1 MRENLKFTNDCLIG
15 YSGTIGKHLCGKTKF
30 KHKYNSKNIKK
41 IINKK
46 FNMIIC
52 CAAPGAMTTAN
63 KKPDEDLRN
72 IKKLIK
78 HLRSVKAEKF
88 ILISTI
94 QVFTLLNK
102 KNNDEDSKN
111 LNNKL
116 AYGKNRRI
124 LEKFCEKQF
133 KNHLI
138 VRLPSL
144 FGRYIKKNF
153 IFDIINPLPTFLSS
167 KKIQLISEKLPF
179 KIRNFFITIYKKKD
193 DNYYINRNL
202 LNINSQKNNLTK
214 LFERYN
220 FTSSS
225 LTNPNSK
232 FQYYNLENLIK
243 DIRLGHNHGIK
254 YLNISTEPIYA
265 RDIYQFLTKKK
276 MKYNNAKI
284 YNANMISKY
293 SKLWGNRKNYLYKK
307 KIILD
312 DLKKFYKIK
321 KNEFINF

>member
-1 MRENLKFTNDCLIG
+1 MTENLKFINDCLIG
-15 YSGTIGKHLCGKTKF
+15 YSGTIGKHLCSKAKF
-30 KHKYNSKNIKK
+30 KYKYNSKNIKK

-46 FNMIIC
+46 FNIVIC

-63 KKPDEDLRN
+63 QKPKEDLRN

-78 HLRSVKAEKF
+78 YLRSVKAKKF

-94 QVFTLLNK
+94 QVFTVLNK
-102 KNNDEDSKN
+102 KNNDEDSKD

-167 KKIQLISEKLPF
+167 KKIQLISERLPF
-179 KIRNFFITIYKKKD
+179 KIRNFFITIYTKKN

-202 LNINSQKNNLTK
+202 LNRNSQKNNLIK
-214 LFERYN
+214 FFEKYN

-243 DIRLGHNHGIK
+243 DIKLGHNHGIK

-265 RDIYQFLTKKK
+265 RDVYQFLTKKK
-276 MKYNNAKI
+276 MKHNNAKI

-293 SKLWGNRKNYLYKK
+293 GKLWGDRKDYLYKK